1 MSIIV
6 GIDVSKASFEAYMQG
21 KTRSFANSKAGFA
34 QLLKWSKGAD
44 LYVMEATGAYH
55 FALADHLH
63 GTGMK
68 VAVVNP
74 RMASH
79 YARALGMVHK
89 TDRADAKVLATYA
102 ERNDVPPYVPDSAAL
117 RRVRKLSRHRER
129 LVQSLCVLKRQLA
142 EPGLDGFESRQLK
155 AQMKLLKEQLKTV
168 EREVLGA
175 IAADE
180 DLARSFAL
188 LVSIPGLGTI
198 TAVTLLAEAGDVS
211 RFPSAKHLASYA
223 GVHPRLKESGTSLR
237 AKPKMSKSGSSAIRK
252 ALYMSAM
259 AAARQEG
266 PCKALFVRLQERGH
280 PRMSALGA
288 VMHKQLRL
296 AFGVCSTRTPFSLQR
311 TGLTTA

>member
-6 GIDVSKASFEAYMQG
+6 GIDISKASFEAYMQG
-21 KTRSFANSKAGFA
+21 KARSFANSKTGFA
-34 QLLKWSKGAD
+34 QLLKWSRGAER
-44 LYVMEATGAYH
+44 YVMEATGAYH

-63 GTGMK
+63 GAGHA

-79 YARALGMVHK
+79 YARAMGLCHK

-102 ERNDVPPYVPDSAAL
+102 ERNHVPAYVPDSAAV

-129 LVQSLCVLKRQLA
+129 LVQGLCVLKRQLA
-142 EPGLDGFESRQLK
+142 DPGLDAFESCQLK
-155 AQMKLLKEQLKTV
+155 AQMKLLKHQLKAV
-168 EREVLGA
+168 EREVLNA

-180 DLARSFAL
+180 KLATHFAL
-188 LVSIPGLGTI
+188 LLSIPGLGPI
-198 TAVTLLAEAGDVS
+198 TALTILAEAGELS

-259 AAARQEG
+259 AAARKDG
-266 PCKALFVRLQERGH
+266 PCRALFVRLQERGH
-280 PRMSALGA
+280 TRMSALGA

-296 AFGVCSTRTPFSLQR
+296 AFGVCSTRIPLSLHR
-311 TGLTTA
+311 TALTTT